1 VLESS
6 GAMIG
11 AVRFIRINVF
21 DPSIEEENTGSLVSA
36 NPAARLPADRRLVY
50 PWIGAELVEDDF
62 RETRNQDQIERTED
76 LALGWHGKIRLGFAG
91 RAFGSDRQAIVFDA
105 SASKGLQSTGTHTL
119 LLSAAAKGR
128 IESGA
133 LEDSWGL
140 LICFAFP

>member
-36 NPAARLPADRRLVY
+36 NPAARLPADRQLVY

-62 RETRNQDQIERTED
+62 RETRNQDQIERTD
-76 LALGWHGKIRLGFAG
+76 TSPSAG
-91 RAFGSDRQAIVFDA
+91 TERFV
-105 SASKGLQSTGTHTL
+105 SASQVRHSARIVRPSSSTPAL
-119 LLSAAAKGR
+119 RRALSRPAPTPC
-128 IESGA
+128 S
-133 LEDSWGL
+133 
-140 LICFAFP
+140 